1 MTWLSFKSRCYLK
14 TNDNTNPFRKQI
26 LGELNVDLT
35 NMGIAAKDAA
45 FHLATASTAQKNKA
59 LAIIADELEAN
70 SEVIL
75 AANAKDIELG
85 REAGL
90 TDALLDRL
98 LLNEERLTGIANDVR
113 NVISLND
120 PVGSEIDSKVLENG
134 MALSRRRVP
143 LGVVGVIYEARP
155 NVTIDIAALCL
166 KTGNASIL
174 RGGKETF
181 FSNMELVKVIQ
192 SALEKA
198 ELPAA
203 SVQYI
208 EKPDRELVAQLL
220 KLDEYVDMI
229 IPRGGAG
236 LHKMCQENSTIPVII
251 GGFGISHIFI
261 DESADLERSL
271 NVVENSKVQRP
282 SACNALDTLLVHK
295 AVAEEFLPKLVER
308 LNGKVALVSD
318 ASAKPLVANAADVR
332 DAQEGDFD
340 TEWLSYTL
348 GVKVV
353 ADVKEAID
361 HMRVHNASHSD
372 AIMTNSLQ
380 NSELFINSVGSAA
393 VYVNASTR
401 FTDGAQF
408 GLGAEVAVS
417 TQKLHARGPMG
428 LEELTSYK
436 WVGKADYL
444 IRS

>member
-1 MTWLSFKSRCYLK
+1 M
-14 TNDNTNPFRKQI
+14 
-26 LGELNVDLT
+26 DLT
-35 NMGIAAKDAA
+35 NMGKAAKDAA
-45 FHLATASTAQKNKA
+45 FELATASTAQKNQA

-70 SEVIL
+70 SVAIL

-98 LLNEERLTGIANDVR
+98 LLNEERLTAIANDVR

-134 MALSRRRVP
+134 MSLSRRRVP

-192 SALEKA
+192 SALAKA
-198 ELPAA
+198 NLPAA

-208 EKPDRELVAQLL
+208 EKPDRELVSQLL
-220 KLDEYVDMI
+220 KLDDYVDMI

-236 LHKMCQENSTIPVII
+236 LHKMCKENSTIPVII
-251 GGFGISHIFI
+251 GGFGISHIFV
-261 DESADLERSL
+261 DESADLEKSL

-282 SACNALDTLLVHK
+282 SACNSLDTLLVHEK
-295 AVAEEFLPKLVER
+295 IAAQFLPMIVERMDEKVTFVAEPK
-308 LNGKVALVSD
+308 
-318 ASAKPLVANAADVR
+318 AKELMEQAKQVR
-332 DAQEGDFD
+332 DAVEGDFD

-353 ADVKEAID
+353 SDVKDAID

-372 AIMTNSLQ
+372 AIMTNSLE
-380 NSELFINSVGSAA
+380 NSELFINSAGSAA

-436 WVGKADYL
+436 WVGKANYL
-444 IRS
+444 ARS

>member
-1 MTWLSFKSRCYLK
+1 
-14 TNDNTNPFRKQI
+14 
-26 LGELNVDLT
+26 
-35 NMGIAAKDAA
+35 MGKAAKDAA
-45 FHLATASTAQKNKA
+45 FELATASTAQKNQA

-70 SEVIL
+70 SAAIL
-75 AANAKDIELG
+75 VANAKDIELG

-134 MALSRRRVP
+134 MSLSRRRVP

-192 SALEKA
+192 SALAKA
-198 ELPAA
+198 NLPAA

-208 EKPDRELVAQLL
+208 EKPDRELVSQLL
-220 KLDEYVDMI
+220 KLDDYVDMI

-236 LHKMCQENSTIPVII
+236 LHKMCKENSTIPVII
-251 GGFGISHIFI
+251 GGFGISHIFV
-261 DESADLERSL
+261 DESADLEKSL

-282 SACNALDTLLVHK
+282 SACNSLDTLLVHDK
-295 AVAEEFLPKLVER
+295 VAAKFLPMIVERMNDKVTFVAEPKA
-308 LNGKVALVSD
+308 KALMTQ
-318 ASAKPLVANAADVR
+318 ATQIR
-332 DAQEGDFD
+332 DAAEGDFD

-353 ADVKEAID
+353 ADVKDAIE

-372 AIMTNSLQ
+372 AIMTNSLI

-393 VYVNASTR
+393 VYVNAATR

-436 WVGKADYL
+436 WVGKANYL
-444 IRS
+444 ARS

>member
-1 MTWLSFKSRCYLK
+1 
-14 TNDNTNPFRKQI
+14 
-26 LGELNVDLT
+26 
-35 NMGIAAKDAA
+35 MGKAAKDAA
-45 FHLATASTAQKNKA
+45 FELATASTAQKNQA

-70 SEVIL
+70 SAAIL

-134 MALSRRRVP
+134 MSLSRRRVP

-192 SALEKA
+192 SALAKA
-198 ELPAA
+198 NLPAA

-208 EKPDRELVAQLL
+208 EKPDRELVSQLL
-220 KLDEYVDMI
+220 KLDDYVDMI

-236 LHKMCQENSTIPVII
+236 LHKMCKENSTIPVII
-251 GGFGISHIFI
+251 GGFGISHIFV
-261 DESADLERSL
+261 DESADLEKSL

-282 SACNALDTLLVHK
+282 SACNSLDTLLVHEK
-295 AVAEEFLPKLVER
+295 VAAKFLPMIVERMSDKVTFVAELKA
-308 LNGKVALVSD
+308 KALM
-318 ASAKPLVANAADVR
+318 AQATQIR
-332 DAQEGDFD
+332 DAAEGDFD

-353 ADVKEAID
+353 ADVKDAID

-372 AIMTNSLQ
+372 AIMTNSLI

-393 VYVNASTR
+393 VYVNAATR

-436 WVGKADYL
+436 WVGKANYL
-444 IRS
+444 ARS

>member
-1 MTWLSFKSRCYLK
+1 
-14 TNDNTNPFRKQI
+14 
-26 LGELNVDLT
+26 
-35 NMGIAAKDAA
+35 MGKAAKDAA
-45 FHLATASTAQKNKA
+45 FELATASTAQKNQA

-70 SEVIL
+70 AATIL

-98 LLNEERLTGIANDVR
+98 LLNKERLTGIANDVR

-134 MALSRRRVP
+134 MSLSRRRVP

-192 SALEKA
+192 SALAKA
-198 ELPAA
+198 NLPAA

-208 EKPDRELVAQLL
+208 EKPDRELVSQLL
-220 KLDEYVDMI
+220 KLDDYVDMI

-236 LHKMCQENSTIPVII
+236 LHKMCKENSTIPVII
-251 GGFGISHIFI
+251 GGFGISHIFV
-261 DESADLERSL
+261 DESADLEKSL

-282 SACNALDTLLVHK
+282 SACNSLDTLLVHEDVAAQFLPMIVERMNDK
-295 AVAEEFLPKLVER
+295 VTFVAEPKA
-308 LNGKVALVSD
+308 KALM
-318 ASAKPLVANAADVR
+318 AQATQIR
-332 DAQEGDFD
+332 DAAEGDFD

-372 AIMTNSLQ
+372 AIMTNSLV

-393 VYVNASTR
+393 VYVNAATR

-436 WVGKADYL
+436 WVGKTNYL
-444 IRS
+444 ARS

>member
-1 MTWLSFKSRCYLK
+1 
-14 TNDNTNPFRKQI
+14 
-26 LGELNVDLT
+26 
-35 NMGIAAKDAA
+35 MGKAAKDAA
-45 FHLATASTAQKNKA
+45 FELATASTAQKNQA

-70 SEVIL
+70 AATIL

-134 MALSRRRVP
+134 MSLSRRRVP

-192 SALEKA
+192 SALAKA
-198 ELPAA
+198 NLPAA

-208 EKPDRELVAQLL
+208 EKPDRELVSQLL
-220 KLDEYVDMI
+220 KLDDYVDMI

-236 LHKMCQENSTIPVII
+236 LHKMCKENSTIPVII
-251 GGFGISHIFI
+251 GGFGISHIFV
-261 DESADLERSL
+261 DESAELEKSL

-282 SACNALDTLLVHK
+282 SACNSLDTLLVHENI
-295 AVAEEFLPKLVER
+295 AAQFLPMIVERMNENVTFVAEPKA
-308 LNGKVALVSD
+308 KALM
-318 ASAKPLVANAADVR
+318 AQAKQIR
-332 DAQEGDFD
+332 DAGEGDFD

-393 VYVNASTR
+393 VYVNAATR

-436 WVGKADYL
+436 WVGKANYL
-444 IRS
+444 ARS

>member
-1 MTWLSFKSRCYLK
+1 M
-14 TNDNTNPFRKQI
+14 
-26 LGELNVDLT
+26 DLT
-35 NMGIAAKDAA
+35 NMGKAAKDAA
-45 FHLATASTAQKNKA
+45 FELATAPTAQKNQA

-70 SEVIL
+70 SAAIL

-134 MALSRRRVP
+134 MSLSRRRVP

-192 SALEKA
+192 SALAKA
-198 ELPAA
+198 NLPAA

-208 EKPDRELVAQLL
+208 EKPDRELVSQLL
-220 KLDEYVDMI
+220 KLDDYVDMI

-236 LHKMCQENSTIPVII
+236 LHKMCKENSTIPVII
-251 GGFGISHIFI
+251 GGFGISHIFV
-261 DESADLERSL
+261 DESADLEKSL

-282 SACNALDTLLVHK
+282 SACNSLDTLLVHEK
-295 AVAEEFLPKLVER
+295 VAAKFLPMIVERMSDKVTFVAEPKA
-308 LNGKVALVSD
+308 KALM
-318 ASAKPLVANAADVR
+318 AQATQIR
-332 DAQEGDFD
+332 DAVEGDFD

-372 AIMTNSLQ
+372 AIMTNSLI

-393 VYVNASTR
+393 VYVNAATR

-436 WVGKADYL
+436 WVGKANYL
-444 IRS
+444 ARS

>member
-1 MTWLSFKSRCYLK
+1 
-14 TNDNTNPFRKQI
+14 
-26 LGELNVDLT
+26 
-35 NMGIAAKDAA
+35 MGKAAKDAA
-45 FHLATASTAQKNKA
+45 FQLATASTAQKNQA

-70 SEVIL
+70 SATIL

-98 LLNEERLTGIANDVR
+98 LLNEDRLTGIANDVR

-134 MALSRRRVP
+134 MSLARRRVP

-192 SALEKA
+192 SALAKA
-198 ELPAA
+198 DLPAA

-208 EKPDRELVAQLL
+208 EKPDRELVSQLL
-220 KLDEYVDMI
+220 KLDDYVDMI

-236 LHKMCQENSTIPVII
+236 LHKMCKESSTIPVII
-251 GGFGISHIFI
+251 GGFGISHIFV
-261 DESADLERSL
+261 DESANLAKSL
-271 NVVENSKVQRP
+271 DVVENAKVQRP
-282 SACNALDTLLVHK
+282 SACNSLDTLLVHEGVAAEFLAMLSERMNDK
-295 AVAEEFLPKLVER
+295 VTFVAEPKA
-308 LNGKVALVSD
+308 KALMS
-318 ASAKPLVANAADVR
+318 NATQIR
-332 DAQEGDFD
+332 DAAEGDFD

-348 GVKVV
+348 CVKVV

-361 HMRVHNASHSD
+361 HMRIHNASHSD
-372 AIMTNSLQ
+372 AIMTNSLE
-380 NSELFINSVGSAA
+380 NAELFINSVGSAA

-436 WVGKADYL
+436 WVGKANYL
-444 IRS
+444 PRS

>member
-1 MTWLSFKSRCYLK
+1 M
-14 TNDNTNPFRKQI
+14 
-26 LGELNVDLT
+26 DLT
-35 NMGIAAKDAA
+35 NMGKAAKDAA
-45 FHLATASTAQKNKA
+45 FELATASTAQKNQA

-70 SEVIL
+70 SAAIL

-134 MALSRRRVP
+134 MSLSRRRVP

-192 SALEKA
+192 SALAKA
-198 ELPAA
+198 NLPAA

-208 EKPDRELVAQLL
+208 EKPDRELVSQLL
-220 KLDEYVDMI
+220 KLDDYVDMI

-236 LHKMCQENSTIPVII
+236 LHKMCKENSTIPVII
-251 GGFGISHIFI
+251 GGFGISHIFV
-261 DESADLERSL
+261 DESADLEKSL

-282 SACNALDTLLVHK
+282 SACNSLDTLLVHEK
-295 AVAEEFLPKLVER
+295 VAAKFLPMIVERMSDKVTFVAEPKA
-308 LNGKVALVSD
+308 KALM
-318 ASAKPLVANAADVR
+318 AQATQIR
-332 DAQEGDFD
+332 DAAEGDFD

-353 ADVKEAID
+353 ADVKDAIE

-372 AIMTNSLQ
+372 AIMTNSLI

-393 VYVNASTR
+393 VYVNAATR

-436 WVGKADYL
+436 WVGKANYL
-444 IRS
+444 ARS

>member
-1 MTWLSFKSRCYLK
+1 M
-14 TNDNTNPFRKQI
+14 
-26 LGELNVDLT
+26 ELM
-35 NMGIAAKDAA
+35 NMGKAAKEAA

-70 SEVIL
+70 ADTIL

-85 REAGL
+85 RGAGL

-98 LLNEERLTGIANDVR
+98 LLNQDRLAGIANDVR

-134 MALSRRRVP
+134 MSLSRRRVP

-208 EKPDRELVAQLL
+208 EKPDRELVSQLL

-236 LHKMCQENSTIPVII
+236 LHKMCKENSTIPVII
-251 GGFGISHIFI
+251 GGFGISHIFV
-261 DESADLERSL
+261 DESADLDKSL
-271 NVVENSKVQRP
+271 VVVENSKVQRP
-282 SACNALDTLLVHK
+282 SACNALDTLLVHEK
-295 AVAEEFLPKLVER
+295 VAQEFLTKLAKQLAERVTLVAEPKAKALLE
-308 LNGKVALVSD
+308 GVAQVKD
-318 ASAKPLVANAADVR
+318 AAD
-332 DAQEGDFD
+332 GDFD

-436 WVGKADYL
+436 WVGKANYL
-444 IRS
+444 PRP

>member
-1 MTWLSFKSRCYLK
+1 
-14 TNDNTNPFRKQI
+14 
-26 LGELNVDLT
+26 
-35 NMGIAAKDAA
+35 MGKAAKDAA
-45 FHLATASTAQKNKA
+45 FELATASTAQKNQA

-70 SEVIL
+70 SAAIL

-134 MALSRRRVP
+134 MSLSRRRVP

-192 SALEKA
+192 SALAKA
-198 ELPAA
+198 NLPAA

-208 EKPDRELVAQLL
+208 EKPDRELVSQLL
-220 KLDEYVDMI
+220 KLDDYVDMI

-236 LHKMCQENSTIPVII
+236 LHKMCKENSTIPVII
-251 GGFGISHIFI
+251 GGFGISHIFV
-261 DESADLERSL
+261 DESADLEKSL

-282 SACNALDTLLVHK
+282 SACNSLDTLLVHEK
-295 AVAEEFLPKLVER
+295 VAAKFLPMIVERMNDKVTFVAEPKA
-308 LNGKVALVSD
+308 KALM
-318 ASAKPLVANAADVR
+318 AQATQIR
-332 DAQEGDFD
+332 DAAEGDFD

-372 AIMTNSLQ
+372 AIMTNSLI

-393 VYVNASTR
+393 VYVNAATR

-436 WVGKADYL
+436 WVGKANYL
-444 IRS
+444 ARS

>member
-1 MTWLSFKSRCYLK
+1 MDMIKLGQNAKQASFS
-14 TNDNTNPFRKQI
+14 
-26 LGELNVDLT
+26 
-35 NMGIAAKDAA
+35 
-45 FHLATASTAQKNKA
+45 LATASTAQKNNA
-59 LAIIADELEAN
+59 LQIIADELEAN
-70 SEVIL
+70 ADVIL

-85 REAGL
+85 RQAGL
-90 TDALLDRL
+90 TEALLDRL
-98 LLNEERLTGIANDVR
+98 LLNEQRLKGIADDVR
-113 NVISLND
+113 NVITLSD
-120 PVGSEIDSKVLENG
+120 PVGSEIDSKILENG
-134 MALSRRRVP
+134 MSLSRRRVP

-181 FSNMELVKVIQ
+181 YSNMELVKVIQ
-192 SALEKA
+192 LALDKA
-198 ELPAA
+198 GLPAA

-208 EKPDRELVAQLL
+208 EKPDRELVSQLL
-220 KLDEYVDMI
+220 KLDDYVDMI

-236 LHKMCQENSTIPVII
+236 LHKMCKENSNIPVII
-251 GGFGISHIFI
+251 GGFGISHIFV
-261 DESADLERSL
+261 DDSADLVRSL
-271 NVVENSKVQRP
+271 DVVENSKVQRP
-282 SACNALDTLLVHK
+282 SACNALDTLLVHEK
-295 AVAEEFLPKLVER
+295 VAAEFLPMLAER
-308 LNGKVALVSD
+308 LKGKVS
-318 ASAKPLVANAADVR
+318 LVAEPKAEAILAGTEDLR
-332 DAQEGDFD
+332 SAGEGDFD
-340 TEWLSYTL
+340 TEWLSFTL

-353 ADVKEAID
+353 ADVEEAIH

-372 AIMTNSLQ
+372 AIMTNSLV
-380 NSELFINSVGSAA
+380 NSEKFINSAGSAA

-444 IRS
+444 PRA

>member
-1 MTWLSFKSRCYLK
+1 
-14 TNDNTNPFRKQI
+14 
-26 LGELNVDLT
+26 
-35 NMGIAAKDAA
+35 MGKAAKDAA
-45 FHLATASTAQKNKA
+45 FELATASTAQKNQA

-70 SEVIL
+70 AATIL

-134 MALSRRRVP
+134 MSLSRRRVP

-192 SALEKA
+192 SALAKA
-198 ELPAA
+198 NLPAA

-208 EKPDRELVAQLL
+208 EKSDRELVSQLL
-220 KLDEYVDMI
+220 KLDDYVDMI

-236 LHKMCQENSTIPVII
+236 LHKMCKENSTIPVII
-251 GGFGISHIFI
+251 GGFGISHIFV
-261 DESADLERSL
+261 DESAELEKSL

-282 SACNALDTLLVHK
+282 SACNSLDTLLVHENI
-295 AVAEEFLPKLVER
+295 AAQFLPMIVERMNENVTFVAEPKA
-308 LNGKVALVSD
+308 KVLMAQ
-318 ASAKPLVANAADVR
+318 AKQIR
-332 DAQEGDFD
+332 DAGEGDFD

-393 VYVNASTR
+393 VYVNAATR

-436 WVGKADYL
+436 WVGKANYL
-444 IRS
+444 ARS

>member
-1 MTWLSFKSRCYLK
+1 
-14 TNDNTNPFRKQI
+14 
-26 LGELNVDLT
+26 
-35 NMGIAAKDAA
+35 MGKAAKDAA
-45 FHLATASTAQKNKA
+45 FELARASTAQKNQA

-70 SEVIL
+70 SAAIL

-134 MALSRRRVP
+134 MSLSRRRVP

-192 SALEKA
+192 SALAKA
-198 ELPAA
+198 NLPAA

-208 EKPDRELVAQLL
+208 EKPDRELVSQLL
-220 KLDEYVDMI
+220 KLDDYVDMI

-236 LHKMCQENSTIPVII
+236 LHKMCKENSTIPVII
-251 GGFGISHIFI
+251 GGFGISHIFV
-261 DESADLERSL
+261 DESADLEKSL

-282 SACNALDTLLVHK
+282 SACNSLDTLLVHEK
-295 AVAEEFLPKLVER
+295 VAAKFLPMIVERMNDKVTFVAEPKA
-308 LNGKVALVSD
+308 KALM
-318 ASAKPLVANAADVR
+318 AQATQIR
-332 DAQEGDFD
+332 DAAEGDFD

-372 AIMTNSLQ
+372 AIMTNSLI

-393 VYVNASTR
+393 VYVNAATR

-436 WVGKADYL
+436 WVGKANYL
-444 IRS
+444 ARS

>member
-1 MTWLSFKSRCYLK
+1 M
-14 TNDNTNPFRKQI
+14 
-26 LGELNVDLT
+26 DLT
-35 NMGIAAKDAA
+35 NIGKAAKDAA
-45 FHLATASTAQKNKA
+45 FELATASTAQKNQA

-70 SEVIL
+70 SAAIL

-134 MALSRRRVP
+134 MSLSRRRVP

-192 SALEKA
+192 SALAKA
-198 ELPAA
+198 NLPAA

-208 EKPDRELVAQLL
+208 EKPDRELVSQLL
-220 KLDEYVDMI
+220 KLDDYVDMI

-236 LHKMCQENSTIPVII
+236 LHKMCKENSTIPVII
-251 GGFGISHIFI
+251 GGFGISHIFV
-261 DESADLERSL
+261 DESADLEKSL

-282 SACNALDTLLVHK
+282 SACNSLDTLLVHEK
-295 AVAEEFLPKLVER
+295 VAAKFLPMIVERMSDKVTFVAEPK
-308 LNGKVALVSD
+308 
-318 ASAKPLVANAADVR
+318 AKTLMAQATQIR
-332 DAQEGDFD
+332 DAAEGDFD

-353 ADVKEAID
+353 ADVKDAID

-372 AIMTNSLQ
+372 AIMTNSLI

-393 VYVNASTR
+393 VYVNAATR

-436 WVGKADYL
+436 WVGKANYL
-444 IRS
+444 ARS

>member
-1 MTWLSFKSRCYLK
+1 M
-14 TNDNTNPFRKQI
+14 
-26 LGELNVDLT
+26 DLT
-35 NMGIAAKDAA
+35 NMGKAAKDAA
-45 FHLATASTAQKNKA
+45 FELATASTAQKNQA

-70 SEVIL
+70 SVAIL

-98 LLNEERLTGIANDVR
+98 LLNEERLTAIANDVR

-134 MALSRRRVP
+134 MSLSRRRVP

-192 SALEKA
+192 SALAKA
-198 ELPAA
+198 NLPAA

-208 EKPDRELVAQLL
+208 EKPDRELVSQLL
-220 KLDEYVDMI
+220 KLDDYVDMI

-236 LHKMCQENSTIPVII
+236 LHKMCKENSTIPVII
-251 GGFGISHIFI
+251 GGFGISHIFV
-261 DESADLERSL
+261 DESADLEKSL

-282 SACNALDTLLVHK
+282 SACNSLDTLLVHEK
-295 AVAEEFLPKLVER
+295 IAAQFLPMIVERMNDKVTFVAEPK
-308 LNGKVALVSD
+308 
-318 ASAKPLVANAADVR
+318 AKELMEQAKQVR
-332 DAQEGDFD
+332 DAVEGDFD

-353 ADVKEAID
+353 SDVKDAID

-372 AIMTNSLQ
+372 AIMTNSLE

-436 WVGKADYL
+436 WVGKANYL
-444 IRS
+444 ARS

>member
-1 MTWLSFKSRCYLK
+1 M
-14 TNDNTNPFRKQI
+14 
-26 LGELNVDLT
+26 DLT
-35 NMGIAAKDAA
+35 NMGIAAKESA
-45 FHLATASTAQKNKA
+45 FHLSTASTAQKNKA

-70 SEVIL
+70 AATIL
-75 AANAKDIELG
+75 EANAKDIELG

-134 MALSRRRVP
+134 MSLSRRRVP

-208 EKPDRELVAQLL
+208 EKPDRELVSQLL
-220 KLDEYVDMI
+220 KLDDYVDMI

-236 LHKMCQENSTIPVII
+236 LHKMCKENSTIPVII
-251 GGFGISHIFI
+251 GGFGISHIFV
-261 DESADLERSL
+261 DESADLEKSVD
-271 NVVENSKVQRP
+271 VVENSKVQRP
-282 SACNALDTLLVHK
+282 SACNSLDTLLVHE
-295 AVAEEFLPKLVER
+295 AVAEAFLAKLTQR
-308 LNGKVALVSD
+308 LAGKVTLVAD
-318 ASAKPLVANAADVR
+318 TSAKSLIAGFEDQR
-332 DAQEGDFD
+332 DAVEGDFD

-353 ADVKEAID
+353 ADVAEAID

-372 AIMTNSLQ
+372 AIMTNSLES
-380 NSELFINSVGSAA
+380 SERFINSVGSAA

-436 WVGKADYL
+436 WVGKANYL
-444 IRS
+444 VRG

>member
-1 MTWLSFKSRCYLK
+1 MDMIKLGQNAKQASF
-14 TNDNTNPFRKQI
+14 
-26 LGELNVDLT
+26 
-35 NMGIAAKDAA
+35 A
-45 FHLATASTAQKNKA
+45 LATASTAQKNRA
-59 LAIIADELEAN
+59 LQIIADELEAN
-70 SEVIL
+70 ADVIL
-75 AANAKDIELG
+75 KANAKDIDLG

-90 TDALLDRL
+90 TEALLDRL
-98 LLNEERLTGIANDVR
+98 LLNEQRLKGIADDVR
-113 NVISLND
+113 NVITLSD

-134 MALSRRRVP
+134 MSLSRRRVP

-192 SALEKA
+192 SALDKA
-198 ELPAA
+198 GLPAA

-208 EKPDRELVAQLL
+208 EKPDRELVSQLL
-220 KLDEYVDMI
+220 KLDDYVDMI

-236 LHKMCQENSTIPVII
+236 LHKMCKENSNIPVII
-251 GGFGISHIFI
+251 GGFGISHIFV
-261 DESADLERSL
+261 DDSADLTRSL
-271 NVVENSKVQRP
+271 DVVENSKVQRP
-282 SACNALDTLLVHK
+282 SACNSLDTLLVHEN
-295 AVAEEFLPKLVER
+295 VAAEFLPMIAER
-308 LNGKVALVSD
+308 LKGKVS
-318 ASAKPLVANAADVR
+318 LVAEPKAKAMLASFDDLR
-332 DAQEGDFD
+332 DAGEGDFD
-340 TEWLSYTL
+340 TEWLSFTL

-353 ADVKEAID
+353 ADVEEAID

-372 AIMTNSLQ
+372 AIMTNSLV
-380 NSELFINSVGSAA
+380 NSEKFINSVGSAA

-444 IRS
+444 PRP

>member
-1 MTWLSFKSRCYLK
+1 M
-14 TNDNTNPFRKQI
+14 
-26 LGELNVDLT
+26 ELIQ
-35 NMGIAAKDAA
+35 MGKAAKEAA
-45 FHLATASTAQKNKA
+45 FHLATAPTAQKNKA

-70 SEVIL
+70 AESIL
-75 AANAKDIELG
+75 AANQKDIENG
-85 REAGL
+85 RAAGL
-90 TDALLDRL
+90 TEALLDRL
-98 LLNEERLTGIANDVR
+98 LLNPQRLAGIAGDVR
-113 NVISLND
+113 NVIGLND

-134 MALSRRRVP
+134 MSLSRRRVP

-181 FSNMELVKVIQ
+181 HSNMELVKVIQ
-192 SALEKA
+192 NALEKA

-208 EKPDRELVAQLL
+208 EKPDRELVSQLL
-220 KLDEYVDMI
+220 KLDDYVDMI

-236 LHKMCQENSTIPVII
+236 LHKMCKENSTIPVII
-251 GGFGISHIFI
+251 GGFGISHIFV
-261 DESADLERSL
+261 DDSADLEKSL
-271 NVVENSKVQRP
+271 EVVENAKVQRP
-282 SACNALDTLLVHK
+282 SACNALDTLLVHQ
-295 AVAEEFLPKLVER
+295 AVAEKFLPMLANKLADKVE
-308 LNGKVALVSD
+308 
-318 ASAKPLVANAADVR
+318 LVAEAKAKAVLAGFSGVR
-332 DAQEGDFD
+332 DAGEGDFD
-340 TEWLSYTL
+340 TEWLSFTL

-353 ADVKEAID
+353 EDLAEAID

-372 AIMTNSLQ
+372 AIMTNNLESA
-380 NSELFINSVGSAA
+380 ERFINSVGSAA

-436 WVGKADYL
+436 WVGKANYL
-444 IRS
+444 PRP

>member
-1 MTWLSFKSRCYLK
+1 M
-14 TNDNTNPFRKQI
+14 
-26 LGELNVDLT
+26 DLT

-70 SEVIL
+70 AATIL
-75 AANAKDIELG
+75 EANAKDIELG

-134 MALSRRRVP
+134 MSLSRRRVP

-208 EKPDRELVAQLL
+208 EKPDRELVSQLL
-220 KLDEYVDMI
+220 KLDDYVDMI

-236 LHKMCQENSTIPVII
+236 LHKMCKENSTIPVII
-251 GGFGISHIFI
+251 GGFGISHIFV
-261 DESADLERSL
+261 DESADLEKSVD
-271 NVVENSKVQRP
+271 VVENSKVQRP
-282 SACNALDTLLVHK
+282 SACNSLDTLLVHE
-295 AVAEEFLPKLVER
+295 AVAEAFLTKMKQR
-308 LNGKVALVSD
+308 LAGKVTLVAD
-318 ASAKPLVANAADVR
+318 ASAKSLLAGFSDQR
-332 DAQEGDFD
+332 DAVEGDFD

-353 ADVKEAID
+353 ADVAEAID

-372 AIMTNSLQ
+372 AIMTNSLES
-380 NSELFINSVGSAA
+380 SERFINSVGSAA

-436 WVGKADYL
+436 WVGKANYL
-444 IRS
+444 VRG

>member
-1 MTWLSFKSRCYLK
+1 M
-14 TNDNTNPFRKQI
+14 
-26 LGELNVDLT
+26 DLT

-59 LAIIADELEAN
+59 LAVIADELEAN
-70 SEVIL
+70 AATIL
-75 AANAKDIELG
+75 EANAKDIELG

-134 MALSRRRVP
+134 MSLSRRRVP

-208 EKPDRELVAQLL
+208 EKPDRELVSQLL
-220 KLDEYVDMI
+220 KLDDYVDMI

-236 LHKMCQENSTIPVII
+236 LHKMCKENSTIPVII
-251 GGFGISHIFI
+251 GGFGISHIFV
-261 DESADLERSL
+261 DESADLEKSVD
-271 NVVENSKVQRP
+271 VVENSKVQRP
-282 SACNALDTLLVHK
+282 SACNSLDTLLVHE
-295 AVAEEFLPKLVER
+295 AVAEAFLTKLKQR
-308 LNGKVALVSD
+308 LAGKVTLVAD
-318 ASAKPLVANAADVR
+318 ASAKSLLTGFEDQR
-332 DAQEGDFD
+332 DAVEGDFD

-353 ADVKEAID
+353 ADVAEAID

-372 AIMTNSLQ
+372 AIMTNSLES
-380 NSELFINSVGSAA
+380 SERFINSVGSAA

-436 WVGKADYL
+436 WVGKANYL
-444 IRS
+444 VRG

>member
-1 MTWLSFKSRCYLK
+1 M
-14 TNDNTNPFRKQI
+14 
-26 LGELNVDLT
+26 ELIQ
-35 NMGIAAKDAA
+35 MGKAAKEAA

-70 SEVIL
+70 ADVIL
-75 AANAKDIELG
+75 AANAQDIEKG

-90 TDALLDRL
+90 GEALLDRL
-98 LLNEERLTGIANDVR
+98 LLNEERLKGIANDVR
-113 NVISLND
+113 NVINLND
-120 PVGSEIDSKVLENG
+120 PVGSELDSKVLENG
-134 MALSRRRVP
+134 MSLSRRRVP

-198 ELPAA
+198 DLPAA

-208 EKPDRELVAQLL
+208 EKPDRELVSQLL
-220 KLDEYVDMI
+220 KLDDYVDMI

-236 LHKMCQENSTIPVII
+236 LHKMCKENSTIPVII
-251 GGFGISHIFI
+251 GGFGISHIFV
-261 DESADLERSL
+261 DESADLEKSVD
-271 NVVENSKVQRP
+271 VVENSKVQRP
-282 SACNALDTLLVHK
+282 SACNSLDTLLVHE
-295 AVAEEFLPKLVER
+295 AVAAEFLPMLAER
-308 LNGKVALVSD
+308 LNERVAFV
-318 ASAKPLVANAADVR
+318 AEPKAKALLGNAKELR
-332 DAQEGDFD
+332 DAKEGDFD
-340 TEWLSYTL
+340 TEWLAYTL

-353 ADVKEAID
+353 ADVEEAIE
-361 HMRVHNASHSD
+361 HMHVHNASHSD

-380 NSELFINSVGSAA
+380 NSERFINSVGSAA

-436 WVGKADYL
+436 WVGKANYL
-444 IRS
+444 PRA

>member
-1 MTWLSFKSRCYLK
+1 M
-14 TNDNTNPFRKQI
+14 
-26 LGELNVDLT
+26 ELIQ
-35 NMGIAAKDAA
+35 MGKAAKDAA
-45 FHLATASTAQKNKA
+45 FHLATASTAQKNQA

-70 SEVIL
+70 AETIL
-75 AANAKDIELG
+75 AANTKDIEKG

-90 TDALLDRL
+90 SEALLDRL
-98 LLNEERLTGIANDVR
+98 LLNEERLNGIANDVR

-134 MALSRRRVP
+134 MSLSRRRVP

-208 EKPDRELVAQLL
+208 EKPDRELVSQLL

-236 LHKMCQENSTIPVII
+236 LHKMCKENSTIPVII
-251 GGFGISHIFI
+251 GGFGISHVFV
-261 DESADLERSL
+261 DDSANLEKSVD
-271 NVVENSKVQRP
+271 VVENSKVQRP
-282 SACNALDTLLVHK
+282 SACNSLDTLLGHE
-295 AVAEEFLPKLVER
+295 AVAKEFLPMLAER
-308 LNGKVALVSD
+308 LNDRVTFVAEPK
-318 ASAKPLVANAADVR
+318 AKALLTNAKELREAGD
-332 DAQEGDFD
+332 GDFD

-353 ADVKEAID
+353 ADVNEAIE
-361 HMRVHNASHSD
+361 HMREHNASHSD
-372 AIMTNSLQ
+372 AIMTNSLE
-380 NSELFINSVGSAA
+380 NAERFINSVGSAA

-436 WVGKADYL
+436 WVGKANYL
-444 IRS
+444 PRA

>member
-1 MTWLSFKSRCYLK
+1 
-14 TNDNTNPFRKQI
+14 
-26 LGELNVDLT
+26 
-35 NMGIAAKDAA
+35 MGKAAKDAA
-45 FHLATASTAQKNKA
+45 FELATASTAQKNQA

-70 SEVIL
+70 SVAIL

-98 LLNEERLTGIANDVR
+98 LLNEERLTAIANDVR

-134 MALSRRRVP
+134 MSLSRRRVP

-192 SALEKA
+192 SALAKA
-198 ELPAA
+198 NLSAA

-208 EKPDRELVAQLL
+208 EKPDRELVSQLL
-220 KLDEYVDMI
+220 KLDDYVDMI

-236 LHKMCQENSTIPVII
+236 LHKMCKENSTIPVII
-251 GGFGISHIFI
+251 GGFGISHIFV
-261 DESADLERSL
+261 DESADLEKSL

-282 SACNALDTLLVHK
+282 SACNSLDTLLVHEK
-295 AVAEEFLPKLVER
+295 IAAQFLPMIVERMNEKVTFVAEPK
-308 LNGKVALVSD
+308 
-318 ASAKPLVANAADVR
+318 AKELMEQAKQVR
-332 DAQEGDFD
+332 DAVEGDFD

-353 ADVKEAID
+353 SDVKDAID

-372 AIMTNSLQ
+372 AIMTNSLE

-436 WVGKADYL
+436 WVGKANYL
-444 IRS
+444 ARS

>member
-1 MTWLSFKSRCYLK
+1 M
-14 TNDNTNPFRKQI
+14 
-26 LGELNVDLT
+26 DLT
-35 NMGIAAKDAA
+35 NMGKAAKDAA
-45 FHLATASTAQKNKA
+45 FELATASTAQKNQA

-70 SEVIL
+70 SAAIL

-134 MALSRRRVP
+134 MSLSRRRVP

-192 SALEKA
+192 SALAKA
-198 ELPAA
+198 NLPAA

-208 EKPDRELVAQLL
+208 EKPDRELVSQLL
-220 KLDEYVDMI
+220 KLDDYVDMI

-236 LHKMCQENSTIPVII
+236 LHKMCKENSTIPVII
-251 GGFGISHIFI
+251 GGFGISHIFV
-261 DESADLERSL
+261 DESADLEKSL

-282 SACNALDTLLVHK
+282 SACNSLDTLLVHEK
-295 AVAEEFLPKLVER
+295 VAAKFLPMIVERMSDKVTFVAEPKA
-308 LNGKVALVSD
+308 KALMAQATQIHD
-318 ASAKPLVANAADVR
+318 AV
-332 DAQEGDFD
+332 EGDFD

-353 ADVKEAID
+353 ADVKDAID

-372 AIMTNSLQ
+372 AIMTNSLI

-393 VYVNASTR
+393 VYVNAATR

-436 WVGKADYL
+436 WVGKANYL
-444 IRS
+444 ARS

>member
-1 MTWLSFKSRCYLK
+1 
-14 TNDNTNPFRKQI
+14 
-26 LGELNVDLT
+26 
-35 NMGIAAKDAA
+35 MGKAAKDAA
-45 FHLATASTAQKNKA
+45 FELATASTAQKNQA

-70 SEVIL
+70 SAAIL

-113 NVISLND
+113 NLISLND

-134 MALSRRRVP
+134 MSLSRRRVP

-192 SALEKA
+192 SALAKA
-198 ELPAA
+198 NLPAA

-208 EKPDRELVAQLL
+208 EKPDRELVSQLL
-220 KLDEYVDMI
+220 KLDDYVDMI

-236 LHKMCQENSTIPVII
+236 LHKMCKENSTIPVII
-251 GGFGISHIFI
+251 GGFGISHIFV
-261 DESADLERSL
+261 DESADLEKSL

-282 SACNALDTLLVHK
+282 SACNSLDTLLVHEK
-295 AVAEEFLPKLVER
+295 VAAKFLPMIVERMNDKVTFVAEPKA
-308 LNGKVALVSD
+308 KALMTQ
-318 ASAKPLVANAADVR
+318 ATQIR
-332 DAQEGDFD
+332 DAAEGDFD

-353 ADVKEAID
+353 ADVKDAID

-372 AIMTNSLQ
+372 AIMTNSLI

-393 VYVNASTR
+393 VYVNAATR

-436 WVGKADYL
+436 WVGKANYL
-444 IRS
+444 ARS